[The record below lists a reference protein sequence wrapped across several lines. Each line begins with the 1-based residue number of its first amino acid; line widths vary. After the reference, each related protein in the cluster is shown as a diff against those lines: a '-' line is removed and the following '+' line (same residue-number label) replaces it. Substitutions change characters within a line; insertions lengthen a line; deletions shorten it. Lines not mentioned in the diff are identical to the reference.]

1 MTTSLKIIGNARD
14 RFIQAAVLLYL
25 LDPVRGEPTAYGLD
39 QDAPNL
45 QAPKEQVLKRKF
57 LDSFALICA
66 IRQDGDAVSAACLEE
81 GEPEGT
87 VVRIASNAGVSEET
101 LGQLKHILGL
111 LSGISNEGMRSSQ
124 SFLMKYAD
132 IFSLQGLAH
141 PIGKQRCWL
150 R

>member
-1 MTTSLKIIGNARD
+1 MTINREITGNTRD
-14 RFIQAAVLLYL
+14 RFVQAATLLCL

-39 QDAPNL
+39 QDAPDL

-66 IRQDGDAVSAACLEE
+66 TRQDGDAVSAACLEE

-101 LGQLKHILGL
+101 LTQLQSILGL
-111 LSGISNEGMRSSQ
+111 LSSISNEGMC
-124 SFLMKYAD
+124 
-132 IFSLQGLAH
+132 FSRLSPQE
-141 PIGKQRCWL
+141 IGCLFPHSARFTQHGDRGAG
-150 R
+150 